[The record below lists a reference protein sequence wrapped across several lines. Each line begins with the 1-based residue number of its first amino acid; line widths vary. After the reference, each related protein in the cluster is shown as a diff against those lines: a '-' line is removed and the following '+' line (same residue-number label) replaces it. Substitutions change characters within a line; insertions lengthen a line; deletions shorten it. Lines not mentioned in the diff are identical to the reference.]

1 VVRKKNDPP
10 LLFEFNERITR
21 LETDM
26 TWVKDKLKCLD
37 KRLWYILTG
46 IVISILLTIMTVIS

>member
-1 VVRKKNDPP
+1 MVRKKNDPP